1 MNSAVRIRPNRIVFL
16 FFFCR
21 VYFSLFI
28 FNQFICNHHI
38 NHFTIRDDWSVCSF
52 SSWRMMIPAI
62 RFQSME
68 SMESEVLRCQRMT
81 LRVKHYDNS
90 GGACTNRDGKGKE
103 EILMLRDGGYGHRG
117 IGNISRNHKRDI
129 IACFVFVNS
138 EEARDV
144 AAPYPSF
151 GQARNGEMEPK
162 SHHFDPQKSCGYL
175 RDQLLVGGFQEQKN
189 IAILKR
195 KWPRAIRDHHTRKN
209 EVNFRQS
216 FHFGVFFA

>member
-1 MNSAVRIRPNRIVFL
+1 
-16 FFFCR
+16 
-21 VYFSLFI
+21 
-28 FNQFICNHHI
+28 
-38 NHFTIRDDWSVCSF
+38 
-52 SSWRMMIPAI
+52 MIPAI

-103 EILMLRDGGYGHRG
+103 EILMLRDGGCGHRG

-216 FHFGVFFA
+216 FHFGVFFQAKKTRESSRILGIKTPRHGSNGTIHRDPMGMGQIWYFGAEHRATPFWTLARHFDV

>member
-1 MNSAVRIRPNRIVFL
+1 
-16 FFFCR
+16 
-21 VYFSLFI
+21 
-28 FNQFICNHHI
+28 
-38 NHFTIRDDWSVCSF
+38 
-52 SSWRMMIPAI
+52 MIPAI

-117 IGNISRNHKRDI
+117 IGNSRNHKRDT

-175 RDQLLVGGFQEQKN
+175 RDQLLGGFQEQKN

-209 EVNFRQS
+209 EVNFRQLDL
-216 FHFGVFFA
+216 FIGIQWAWDRC

>member
-1 MNSAVRIRPNRIVFL
+1 
-16 FFFCR
+16 
-21 VYFSLFI
+21 
-28 FNQFICNHHI
+28 
-38 NHFTIRDDWSVCSF
+38 
-52 SSWRMMIPAI
+52 MMIPAI

-117 IGNISRNHKRDI
+117 IGNSRNHKRDT

-144 AAPYPSF
+144 AAPYPRF

-162 SHHFDPQKSCGYL
+162 SHHFDIFRPPKIVWLPKGPT
-175 RDQLLVGGFQEQKN
+175 DLVDGFQEQKN

-209 EVNFRQS
+209 EVNFRQLVLNIVP
-216 FHFGVFFA
+216 HLFGLLQNTLVSKTMPSLVKN